1 MSIGGDNRAF
11 GRGSDAGENAGSR
24 KWGYIGLCL
33 NAKWKSAVRR
43 ETVSS
48 IDDLIETA
56 EILRD
61 AVLAK
66 DKDKGFEAV
75 TVFLMQFMGAFG
87 SSQNMVTKMFPVV
100 EGLKDHI
107 LSGDLE
113 KADPVAM
120 ALLANLRMAR
130 KSIGQ
135 S

>member
-1 MSIGGDNRAF
+1 M
-11 GRGSDAGENAGSR
+11 
-24 KWGYIGLCL
+24 
-33 NAKWKSAVRR
+33 
-43 ETVSS
+43 SS

-75 TVFLMQFMGAFG
+75 TVFLMQFMGVFG

-100 EGLKDHI
+100 EGLKDQI
-107 LSGDLE
+107 LCGDFE
-113 KADPVAM
+113 KADPVAL
-120 ALLANLRMAR
+120 ALLANLRMAS

>member
-1 MSIGGDNRAF
+1 MALGGDRVF
-11 GRGSDAGENAGSR
+11 GLERDAGENASGR
-24 KWGYIGLCL
+24 NWGYIGLCL
-33 NAKWKSAVRR
+33 NAKWRSAVRR

-107 LSGDLE
+107 LSGDFE

-120 ALLANLRMAR
+120 ALLANLRMAK

>member
-1 MSIGGDNRAF
+1 M
-11 GRGSDAGENAGSR
+11 
-24 KWGYIGLCL
+24 
-33 NAKWKSAVRR
+33 
-43 ETVSS
+43 SS

-61 AVLAK
+61 AVVAK
-66 DKDKGFEAV
+66 DEDKAFEAV
-75 TVFLMQFMGAFG
+75 TIFLMQFMGAFG
-87 SSQNMVTKMFPVV
+87 SSQNMVTKMFPVI

-107 LSGDLE
+107 LSGDFE

>member
-1 MSIGGDNRAF
+1 
-11 GRGSDAGENAGSR
+11 
-24 KWGYIGLCL
+24 
-33 NAKWKSAVRR
+33 
-43 ETVSS
+43 VSS
-48 IDDLIETA
+48 IDNLIETA

-66 DKDKGFEAV
+66 DKDKGFEVV

-107 LSGDLE
+107 LSGDFE

-120 ALLANLRMAR
+120 ALLVNLRMAR
-130 KSIGQ
+130 KTIEQ

>member
-1 MSIGGDNRAF
+1 M
-11 GRGSDAGENAGSR
+11 
-24 KWGYIGLCL
+24 
-33 NAKWKSAVRR
+33 
-43 ETVSS
+43 SS

-66 DKDKGFEAV
+66 DKDKGFESV
-75 TVFLMQFMGAFG
+75 TVFLMQFMGVFG

-100 EGLKDHI
+100 EGLKDQI
-107 LSGDLE
+107 LCGDFE

-120 ALLANLRMAR
+120 ALLANLRMAS